1 MRENVKGEKWSDG
14 LFLVCVCVCGG
25 GGGGSFSFASNEINQ
40 MTSFVGSHIAPV
52 TQTHKIIHL
61 LHNVLF

>member
-1 MRENVKGEKWSDG
+1 MMAF
-14 LFLVCVCVCGG
+14 FLCVCVCVGG
-25 GGGGSFSFASNEINQ
+25 GVSFSFASNKINQ
-40 MTSFVGSHIAPV
+40 MTSFVDSHIAPV